1 MKESEMIDVFLQAQE
16 PDYFH
21 YLLSTVG
28 KTFAEAIKVGEMV
41 ENGIKSGK
49 IVSQVALKATTQA
62 IQNGSGGFGNR
73 KTKEEGSMMASGSSA
88 AQRGTNHQIL
98 RGQSN
103 SPQHFY
109 PHQDPHYSIVPPQYT
124 VFNTQAYARP
134 PQRQQW
140 RAPAPQGFRPQQ
152 QNFQAPYNPRPK
164 TDYVR
169 KQRQRENFTP
179 IGESYTSLLRKLI
192 QLGLIEPIMSYNV
205 NPNARGF
212 DPTVRCEYHS
222 NAQGHSTENCFT
234 LKRAIEKLIDDKA
247 IVIHDEEAPNV
258 TNNPLTAH
266 NNAHVVGMI
275 CDDKEYKQTGK
286 TIMEIDTLK
295 ERLGMVTKSAQEAP
309 LCVKGANSNANL
321 KGSGKL
327 ILYVPGATK
336 KKETLVTG
344 PKLYVPSGFPRFG
357 QNQNGLGK
365 MTEPIVIKH
374 TTQIPVTNMKTV
386 PWNYNK
392 TTVTYKGKEI
402 VEEIDET
409 GGLTRSGRCYAPEE
423 LKRAKQARDSQFPVK
438 KPITEEEAEEF
449 MKKMKVQD
457 YSIIDQLRKTPAQI
471 SLLSLLIHSK
481 EHCQALIRILNE
493 AHVSDK
499 TTVSHLER
507 MANRIF
513 EVNRITFTDDELP
526 VEGEGHNKA
535 LHLTVKCE
543 EHYVKRVM
551 IDGGSGVDIC
561 PLSTLQSLKISTDR
575 IRTNNV
581 CVRAFDGAK
590 RDTIGEI
597 DLTLK
602 IGPVDFGITFQV
614 IDMDTSYNLL
624 LGRPWIHAAR
634 AVPSTLHKVVK
645 FEYEKQEIIV
655 HGEDDLSI
663 YRDPSVPCVEAKEGC
678 ESLIFQTFEIVAAD
692 QFMEG
697 KPILEPHLS
706 STSVMVATKMLQN
719 GYDPG
724 KGLGVSLQ
732 GIVDPISP
740 FGNQD
745 TFGLGFRPTNADR
758 KWAKE
763 QKNKVWKLPKPVPH
777 IAKSFTR
784 SRFEESKDVSV
795 QDDVDEI
802 CQGLKEMF
810 YGVNMVQ
817 IGEGPSHADV
827 QRIGP
832 EVKLANWEATPL
844 PTKKESW

>member
-1 MKESEMIDVFLQAQE
+1 MAYFGESLVGIASEWFIDQDISNWPTWDDMAGDFVRQFQYNIDIVPDRTSRASIRKNPTESFREYAIKWREQDARVKPPMKESEMIDVFLLAQE

-73 KTKEEGSMMASGSSA
+73 KKKEEGSSA

-109 PHQDPHYSIVPPQYT
+109 LHQGPHYSIAPPQYT

-140 RAPAPQGFRPQQ
+140 RAPAPQCFRPQQ

-169 KQRQRENFTP
+169 EQRQRKNFTP

-192 QLGLIEPIMSYNV
+192 QLGLIEPIMSCNV

-222 NAQGHSTENCFT
+222 NAQGHSKENCFT

-258 TNNPLTAH
+258 TNNPLPAH

-275 CDDKEYKQTGK
+275 CDEKEYKQTSK
-286 TIMEIDTLK
+286 TVMEIDTLK
-295 ERLGMVTKSAQEAP
+295 EGLVMVTKSAQEAP
-309 LCVKGANSNANL
+309 LFVKGASSNANL

-344 PKLYVPSGFPRFG
+344 QKLYVPSGFPRFG
-357 QNQNGLGK
+357 QNQNGLRK

-374 TTQIPVTNMKTV
+374 TTQLLVTNMKTI
-386 PWNYNK
+386 PWTYNK
-392 TTVTYKGKEI
+392 TTVTYKGKDI

-423 LKRAKQARDSQFPVK
+423 LRRAKQARDSQFLVE

-449 MKKMKVQD
+449 MKKMKVQH
-457 YSIIDQLRKTPAQI
+457 YSIVDQLRKTPAQI
-471 SLLSLLIHSK
+471 SLLSLLIYSK
-481 EHCQALIRILNE
+481 EHRQALIRILNE

-499 TTVSHLER
+499 TNVSHLEK

-526 VEGEGHNKA
+526 VEGAGHNKA

-634 AVPSTLHKVVK
+634 AVPSTLHQVVK
-645 FEYEKQEIIV
+645 FEYEKQEITV

-697 KPILEPHLS
+697 KPILEPRLS
-706 STSVMVATKMLQN
+706 STSVMVATQMLQN
-719 GYDPG
+719 GYEPG

-740 FGNQD
+740 FGNQN
-745 TFGLGFRPTNADR
+745 TFSLGFRPTNADR
-758 KWAKE
+758 K
-763 QKNKVWKLPKPVPH
+763 
-777 IAKSFTR
+777 
-784 SRFEESKDVSV
+784 
-795 QDDVDEI
+795 
-802 CQGLKEMF
+802 
-810 YGVNMVQ
+810 
-817 IGEGPSHADV
+817 
-827 QRIGP
+827 
-832 EVKLANWEATPL
+832 
-844 PTKKESW
+844 